1 MMVSRVVVWA
11 PATIANLGPG
21 FDVFGLALSKPAD
34 VVEGN
39 ISKSGMKI
47 TSIAGVGAA
56 DLPHDPKKNAV
67 SIAAARV
74 MNILGCDGGLEFKIK
89 KSIKP
94 GGGMGSSGACAA
106 AGAVIANEIFDG
118 GLPMNKLIEAAAFA
132 EGKIAGSIHYDNVT
146 PAIVGGFTIV
156 ASVRP
161 FEYIALD
168 PPCMKIVVAQPEIEV
183 PTRRAREI
191 LPKKV
196 PVQSA
201 VANVCRASA
210 MVAAL
215 KMKNL
220 SMFGKCMVDSIA
232 EPARAHLISGFYEVK
247 RAAIEAGALGAAMA
261 GSGPAIFAV
270 AESHANANK
279 VAVAM
284 SRAFKG
290 AGLKCDTIITSPGRG
305 VRILKRR

>member
-1 MMVSRVVVWA
+1 MVSRVVVWA

-34 VVEGN
+34 VVEGS

-56 DLPHDPKKNAV
+56 DLPRDPKKNAV

-74 MNILGCDGGLEFKIK
+74 MNILGRNGGLEFKIK
-89 KSIKP
+89 KGIKP
-94 GGGMGSSGACAA
+94 GGGMGSSGACTA

-146 PAIVGGFTIV
+146 PAIAGGFTIV
-156 ASVRP
+156 TSVRP

-168 PPCMKIVVAQPEIEV
+168 PPRIKIVVAQPAIEV
-183 PTRRAREI
+183 STRKAREI
-191 LPKKV
+191 LPKEV
-196 PVQSA
+196 PLGNA
-201 VANVCRASA
+201 VANVGRASA

-215 KMKNL
+215 NTKDL
-220 SMFGKCMVDSIA
+220 STFGRCMVDSIA
-232 EPARAHLISGFYEVK
+232 EPVRAPLIRGFSEVK

-261 GSGPAIFAV
+261 GSGPAVFAV
-270 AESHANANK
+270 AEPRANANK
-279 VAVAM
+279 VANAM
-284 SRAFKG
+284 RGAFKG
-290 AGLKCDTIITSPGRG
+290 AGLKCATIITSPGQG
-305 VRILKRR
+305 VRILKKR